1 MLAWGGCN
9 PSDMAEEPAAGPS
22 KRLGKLTT
30 ANMLRSLLPLLVMVL
45 ALAYFCSPHD
55 LDPVTEIDPSGTISF
70 AASLSE
76 RPLLIPVLAETW
88 RPTSV
93 NLADQPADQ
102 PGDQPGPITLTIGYV
117 TPTGEFARYVVSTDP
132 ASATI
137 ADLLAGAETVGVSS
151 FAGREW
157 DQSTSTRGE
166 PLYTRTDGDLR
177 LLMTGSASRE
187 EFREL
192 AGSLAAYSG

>member
-1 MLAWGGCN
+1 
-9 PSDMAEEPAAGPS
+9 MAEEPTAGPS

-30 ANMLRSLLPLLVMVL
+30 ANMLRSMLPLIVMVL

-76 RPLLIPVLAETW
+76 RPLLIPVLEQTW

-93 NLADQPADQ
+93 NIADQS
-102 PGDQPGPITLTIGYV
+102 GDRPGPITLTIGYV

-137 ADLLAGAETVGVSS
+137 ADLLTGAESVGVSS
-151 FAGREW
+151 FAGQEW

-166 PLYTRTDGDLR
+166 PLYMRTDGDLR

-187 EFREL
+187 EFGEL